1 MDLKTRIDHFKD
13 IMASDKYELTPFLV
27 DSEKPRPFALI
38 LPGGGYTIVM
48 SSVEGIPYAKKIN
61 ELGYNAFVLRYGIK
75 KRARYPI
82 PLDDVAKA
90 LRFIQENA
98 EKFNVLKDNYALW
111 GSSAGGH
118 LAAMFATKKLGYE
131 HYLLPKPSCLILCYP
146 VVSAMMATHIPSI
159 DMIIGLNWTPQ
170 KKEMVSVECNMDND
184 FPPTFIWNT
193 MEDNV
198 VPPVNSIILA
208 EKCKLLDIPCEYHQF
223 PHGHHGKG
231 LKENSEWFEFA
242 MNFWQRYM

>member
-1 MDLKTRIDHFKD
+1 MKLNNMNNRLKD
-13 IMASDKYELTPFLV
+13 IMASDKYELTPYLI
-27 DSEKPRPFALI
+27 DSSQPRPFALI
-38 LPGGGYTIVM
+38 LPGGGYGVIM
-48 SSVEGIPYAKKIN
+48 SSVEGEPYAKKIN
-61 ELGYNAFVLRYGIK
+61 EQGYSAFVLRYGIK
-75 KRARYPI
+75 KRAHYPI

-90 LRFIQENA
+90 LRFIQNNA
-98 EKFNVLKDNYALW
+98 EKFNIIKDNYALW

-131 HYLLPKPSCLILCYP
+131 HYMLDKPACLILCYP
-146 VVSAMMATHIPSI
+146 VISAMMATHIPSI

-170 KKEMVSVECNMDND
+170 KKEMVSVECNMDKD

-193 MEDNV
+193 LEDNV
-198 VPPVNSIILA
+198 VPPVNSVILA

-231 LKENSEWFEFA
+231 LKENSEWFA
-242 MNFWQRYM
+242 MAMQFWQRYM